1 MALSQAI
8 AARAEASGMTPA
20 QAIAYRLGALE
31 ARLIIRTAAE
41 NILRRTNHTPERITP
56 ND

>member
-1 MALSQAI
+1 MTLSQAI

-31 ARLIIRTAAE
+31 ARLIIRTAAD
-41 NILRRTNHTPERITP
+41 NILRRTNPAPERTTQ